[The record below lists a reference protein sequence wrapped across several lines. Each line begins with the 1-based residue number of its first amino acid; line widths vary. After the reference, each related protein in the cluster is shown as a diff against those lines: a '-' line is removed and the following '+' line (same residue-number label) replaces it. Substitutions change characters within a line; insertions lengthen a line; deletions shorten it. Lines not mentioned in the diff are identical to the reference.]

1 MRLAFSCNWHIFTPF
16 SVVLFPFIQGT
27 SGLVEMIP
35 RRSRSWESFFLI
47 TGEQIHRFIV
57 CCLIRAYINSL
68 GSLFLPDQFPDNLG
82 RSHPFDVGNC
92 LQHIVALLVG
102 LNTHNFPIAL
112 GIIRGFRSIKPIPGH
127 RNTLLLF
134 LLVYNN
140 VTRGPRFSNIFLI
153 KKQKNV
159 IISLYIPRE
168 PHPQGVR
175 KDH

>member
-1 MRLAFSCNWHIFTPF
+1 
-16 SVVLFPFIQGT
+16 
-27 SGLVEMIP
+27 MIP
-35 RRSRSWESFFLI
+35 GLSRFPGIFFSLKQARCFVVFLLI
-47 TGEQIHRFIV
+47 WTPIYATE
-57 CCLIRAYINSL
+57 L
-68 GSLFLPDQFPDNLG
+68 LFLPDQFPDNLG

-175 KDH
+175 KDHWKTWCRESLF